1 MEREKLVRVSKQE
14 KQFDAE
20 LQELLQ
26 ESIQENIAS
35 AGDIKPQKL
44 IKEKIEGD
52 DNLEREGGLDS
63 NKGK

>member
-1 MEREKLVRVSKQE
+1 LVRVSKQE

-35 AGDIKPQKL
+35 ADNTKPQKL
-44 IKEKIEGD
+44 IREKFEGD
-52 DNLEREGGLDS
+52 ENSERESNSGS
-63 NKGK
+63 NKGIVF